1 MSWAGVIGTAIGF
14 YLAYPFGSNLTTPQH
29 MKKIL
34 TTLVFLLAGISFA
47 MAMPGPRSML
57 RLRLSTGGQI
67 MVTIDDRVYDKHAPS
82 LTIGDLPP
90 GRHRIK
96 VYEYRPYRNSKGG
109 RAELVYTS
117 TIKVKPNMFA
127 YGTVDVADGTLRLFS
142 RDLDDYYAHRDEYD
156 RDYYGSDR
164 PPYNDNGDNGYN
176 NNNGYND
183 NTPGGQYND
192 NNGYNDDRG
201 NDNGGYNRNMLSSRD
216 MDDLRARVNDRI
228 TDTDKEKLMKSVLD
242 NRSYTT
248 DQVRAMMGWLSFEST
263 KLDFAKWAYDHVSD
277 RRNFWKLES
286 EFSFSSSK
294 DEFNDYIK
302 GR

>member
-1 MSWAGVIGTAIGF
+1 
-14 YLAYPFGSNLTTPQH
+14 
-29 MKKIL
+29 MKKII

-57 RLRLSTGGQI
+57 RLRLSNGRQI

-96 VYEYRPYRNSKGG
+96 VYEYRPYRDSKGG
-109 RAELVYTS
+109 HAVLVYS
-117 TIKVKPNMFA
+117 SVIKVKANMMA
-127 YGTVDVADGTLRLFS
+127 WGIVDVNGGTLRLYS
-142 RDLDDYYAHRDEYD
+142 RDLDEYYAHRDEYD
-156 RDYYGSDR
+156 RDYYGGDR
-164 PPYNDNGDNGYN
+164 PPYNDGSNNGDNGYDS
-176 NNNGYND
+176 NNGYND
-183 NTPGGQYND
+183 NQPGGNYND
-192 NNGYNDDRG
+192 NNGYNNDDRG
-201 NDNGGYNRNMLSSRD
+201 GYDNGGYNRNMLSSRD
-216 MDDLRARVNDRI
+216 MDDLRTRVADRI

-242 NRSYTT
+242 GRGYTT
-248 DQVRAMMGWLSFEST
+248 DQVRSMMSWLSFEST
-263 KLDFAKWAYDHVSD
+263 KLDFAKWAYNSVSD
-277 RRNFWKLES
+277 RRNYWKLES